1 MSLCDRPRLDDKLK
15 TQFQAAK
22 LLLPAG
28 IAVALALS
36 MLVIGRAS
44 AGGILPVGLGTAEPF
59 AVLAGTPAVTNT
71 GDTVVTG
78 NLGIHPA
85 ASVTGFPPGI
95 VLGAIHRGDAV
106 ALQAKN
112 DLVTAY
118 DDAAGRTPSTAVT
131 GGVLGGQTLVGGVY
145 NSDGAIFDLTGTL
158 TLNGQNDPSSV
169 WIFQA
174 SSSVVTASASNIT
187 FINGGSP
194 CNVFWQVTSSA
205 TLGSGST
212 FVGTIMALTSISM
225 GDDVTVNGRALAR
238 NGNVTLINDTISN
251 GMCVTVPIPTAS
263 PTPAPAAPTPTATP
277 FLPNTAATGED
288 DYVLPWALIA
298 VSGALAVTG
307 LVVTLMPLAA
317 GKRRRGGG

>member
-1 MSLCDRPRLDDKLK
+1 MDTRIAGRRL
-15 TQFQAAK
+15 

-36 MLVIGRAS
+36 ILVIGRTS

-95 VLGAIHRGDAV
+95 VLGAIHAGDAV

-118 DDAAGRTPSTAVT
+118 DDAAGRTPSTTVT
-131 GGVLGGQTLVGGVY
+131 GGILGGQTLVAGVY
-145 NSDGAIFDLTGTL
+145 NSGPAIFDLTGTL

-169 WIFQA
+169 WIFQG
-174 SSSVVTASASNIT
+174 SSSIVTASASNIT

-194 CNVFWQVTSSA
+194 CNVFWQITSSA

-212 FVGTIMALTSISM
+212 FVGTIMALMSITM

-251 GMCVTVPIPTAS
+251 GMCITVPIPTASPTAS
-263 PTPAPAAPTPTATP
+263 PTPAPAAPTASATP
-277 FLPNTAATGED
+277 FLPNTAATEGD
-288 DYVLPWALIA
+288 DYVLPWPLLAIG
-298 VSGALAVTG
+298 GALALAG
-307 LVVTLMPLAA
+307 FIFTLMPVAA
-317 GKRRRGGG
+317 RRLRRGGG

>member
-1 MSLCDRPRLDDKLK
+1 MNTRIAGTRL
-15 TQFQAAK
+15 

-36 MLVIGRAS
+36 LFAIGRTS

-59 AVLAGTPAVTNT
+59 AVLAGTPAITNT
-71 GDTVVTG
+71 GATVITG
-78 NLGIHPA
+78 NVGIHPA

-95 VLGAIHRGDAV
+95 VNGTIHMATAV
-106 ALQAKN
+106 ALQAKT

-118 DDAAGRTPSTAVT
+118 NDAAARIPSAAVT
-131 GGVLGGQTLVGGVY
+131 GGLLGGQTLVGGVY

-174 SSSVVTASASNIT
+174 SSSVVTASSSNIT

-212 FVGTIMALTSISM
+212 FVGTIMALTSITM

-238 NGNVTLINDTISN
+238 DGNVTLINDTISN
-251 GMCVTVPIPTAS
+251 GMCITVPVPTAV
-263 PTPAPAAPTPTATP
+263 P
-277 FLPNTAATGED
+277 FLPNTAAADDE
-288 DYVLPWALIA
+288 DYVLPWPVIA
-298 VSGALAVTG
+298 VSGALVLTG
-307 LVVTLMPLAA
+307 VIYTLMPATA
-317 GKRRRGGG
+317 GRRRREGE